1 MHERPIREL
10 SIDRSSSTAG
20 SVSIGNPSINMLG
33 ARGNGR
39 SPLVQGEVVPRA
51 FSFESF
57 RTMPHTRLV
66 ECDGSQGDLM
76 AEVWPDLRVEESSP
90 RFYVVQLRPALGVG
104 QGDERYVTN
113 VPGRGYGF
121 VARVRR
127 APSPCIPHLYE

>member
-57 RTMPHTRLV
+57 RIMPHTRLV

-76 AEVWPDLRVEESSP
+76 AEVWPDLRVEESSL
-90 RFYVVQLRPALGVG
+90 RFYVVQLRRALGVG

-113 VPGRGYGF
+113 VSGE
-121 VARVRR
+121 ATASLRR
-127 APSPCIPHLYE
+127 